1 MATRILVADD
11 NKSARVAISQLIR
24 NSGENWEVCC
34 EVDNGQGAVERAA
47 DVKPDLVILDVVMPR
62 LDGLSAGR
70 EIRALLPDVPIVIY
84 SILASPQLES
94 EARKVGLQAVV
105 DKLNRGELVATIQ
118 RLLAD
123 RLPGSAEAASPR

>member
-62 LDGLSAGR
+62 LDGLSAAR
-70 EIRALLPDVPIVIY
+70 EIRALLPHVPIVIY
-84 SILASPQLES
+84 SILASSHLEF
-94 EARKVGLQAVV
+94 EAQKIGIQAVV